1 VSMRRCGFTFIE
13 LLVVIVIIAI
23 LIAILVPATQMARK
37 QAKSVL
43 CMSNIR
49 QIIIALTN
57 YERENDTFPFAL
69 DNITLLEPPGGYVGD
84 HSYDKMGW
92 WWFHYIIDYMEKDLI
107 RESIIRCPSR
117 CITNSGIVDNPLC
130 GNYGVNRSVCK
141 NRGESRKLAE
151 FVGRPLGT
159 DQISHPGST
168 LLVTDCGYSMI
179 TWWQVTQTPPFPL
192 GGNREDMS
200 YIPGLLLNEKR
211 VIWPGQESDAVKGR
225 HPNKSI
231 NTGFVDGHVSKLLAA
246 KLLVE
251 KVDGNYNNLSP
262 LWRPK

>member
-1 VSMRRCGFTFIE
+1 VSMRRCGFTLIE

-23 LIAILVPATQMARK
+23 LIAILVPVSNNARK

-43 CMSNIR
+43 CISNIR
-49 QIIIALTN
+49 QIIIALTS

-179 TWWQVTQTPPFPL
+179 TWWQVTQTPPFSL

-200 YIPGLLLNEKR
+200 YIPGLCLNEKR
-211 VIWPGQESDAVKGR
+211 VIWPGQESDAIEGR
-225 HPNKSI
+225 HPDKSV
-231 NTGFVDGHVSKLLAA
+231 NTGFVDGHVSKLRAD
-246 KLLVE
+246 KLFVE
-251 KVDGNYNNLSP
+251 KVNGNYNNLSP
-262 LWRPK
+262 LWRTK

>member
-1 VSMRRCGFTFIE
+1 MRRCGFTLME

-23 LIAILVPATQMARK
+23 LMAILVPATQMARE

-43 CMSNIR
+43 CICNIR
-49 QIIIALTN
+49 QIVIALN
-57 YERENDTFPFAL
+57 SYERENNTFPFAL
-69 DNITLLEPPGGYVGD
+69 DNKTPMEPPGGYVGD
-84 HSYDKMGW
+84 NAYDKTGW

-117 CITNSGIVDNPLC
+117 HIMNTGIVDNPLC

-141 NRGESRKLAE
+141 SRGESRKLAE
-151 FVGRPLGT
+151 FVGKPLGT
-159 DQISHPGST
+159 AQISHPSGT

-179 TWWQVTQTPPFPL
+179 TWWQVTETPPFPL
-192 GGNREDMS
+192 GSSREDMA
-200 YIPGLLLNEKR
+200 YIPGLWLNEKR
-211 VIWPGQESDAVKGR
+211 DIWPGQESDAIEGR

-231 NTGFVDGHVSKLLAA
+231 NAGFVDGHVGKLRAD
-246 KLLVE
+246 KLFVE